1 MSTDNEQWLDL
12 AVKAAQ
18 EADLAYSRSRLI
30 DGRGWAGIPED
41 QIRRL
46 LRAGIRSYMEWSKP
60 VYQHYEPRNQVRNQ

>member
-1 MSTDNEQWLDL
+1 MSERSEEWLDL

-18 EADLAYSRSRLI
+18 EADVAYSRSRLI
-30 DGRGWAGIPED
+30 DGRGWASVPED

-60 VYQHYEPRNQVRNQ
+60 AYQHYEPRNQVMNR